1 MTTYLRL
8 IALIA
13 AAAFASIAIYI
24 SVVEQPARLLL
35 EPEAALRQ
43 WAAGFP
49 TAMKIQGGLALFCAA
64 LGCWLC
70 YRTRNWLWL
79 IGAAVAVANW
89 PFTLVW
95 LSPVNDTLMT
105 TATMQAG
112 ASTQALLVNW
122 GQLHAVRSAL
132 GVAAVI
138 ILALA
143 MLRDESCDLHQPK
156 YRPRILR

>member
-1 MTTYLRL
+1 MTKYLRP
-8 IALIA
+8 IVLIA

-24 SVVEQPARLLL
+24 SVVEQPVRLLL
-35 EPEAALRQ
+35 EPQAALTQ

-64 LGCWLC
+64 LGGWLW

-95 LSPVNDTLMT
+95 LMPINDVLL
-105 TATMQAG
+105 ATPA
-112 ASTQALLVNW
+112 ARATDATQALLVNW
-122 GQLHAVRSAL
+122 GNLHAVRTAL
-132 GVAAVI
+132 GVAAAI

-143 MLRDESCDLHQPK
+143 MLRDESRDPLYAK
-156 YRPRILR
+156 